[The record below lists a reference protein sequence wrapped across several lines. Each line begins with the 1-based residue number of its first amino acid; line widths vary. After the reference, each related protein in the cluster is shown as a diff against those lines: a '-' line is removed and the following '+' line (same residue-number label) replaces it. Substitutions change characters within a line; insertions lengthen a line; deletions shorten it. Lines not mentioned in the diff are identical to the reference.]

1 MPPRKKLRL
10 SSQGDSNPLAENLL
24 HTTPTTPAQPDAASK
39 PEAENDSLV
48 TDPWTEEQETSLLK
62 GIIRWKPVGMHKHFR
77 MLAISEHL
85 ISQGYVAPNDQ
96 HTRIPGIW
104 KKLGTLY
111 NLAGLDERESSFA
124 TDGSGDLEPAQE
136 PYCPFQLP
144 YDEYGE
150 MMFERRIAPEGTSSP
165 PMSLLEDREGLVQLQ
180 TQMVRDPITLPNNPW
195 MLIQQTLTEH
205 KLPEPRSSPAPS
217 RGRRANRSMRPTTR
231 GTRSSRLHAEAENGK
246 GRHNNK
252 ASPVKEEDT
261 AEDGEEEEG
270 DEEGTETGE
279 GEDTDTAP
287 ARSTRTHATRGKAKK
302 PTRGAL
308 KRGRRR

>member
-10 SSQGDSNPLAENLL
+10 SSQGALTPQTENLQ
-24 HTTPTTPAQPDAASK
+24 HTPTTPAQPDVVSK
-39 PEAENDSLV
+39 FESESDSIV
-48 TDPWTEEQETSLLK
+48 TDPWTEEQEISLLK

-111 NLAGLDERESSFA
+111 NLAGLDEREASFA
-124 TDGSGDLEPAQE
+124 TDGSGDSEPAQE

-150 MMFERRIAPEGTSSP
+150 MMFKRRLAPEGSSSP
-165 PMSLLEDREGLVQLQ
+165 PMSIAGGS
-180 TQMVRDPITLPNNPW
+180 VRASTIADTDELS
-195 MLIQQTLTEH
+195 
-205 KLPEPRSSPAPS
+205 SSPAPS
-217 RGRRANRSMRPTTR
+217 RGRRANRSTRAITR
-231 GTRSSRLHAEAENGK
+231 GTRFSRLHAEAENGK
-246 GRHNNK
+246 GRQNNK
-252 ASPVKEEDT
+252 ASPHKEEDT
-261 AEDGEEEEG
+261 AEDGEGEEG
-270 DEEGTETGE
+270 DEEGTETAE
-279 GEDTDTAP
+279 EEDTDTQVMDS
-287 ARSTRTHATRGKAKK
+287 ARARPTRTQATRGKAKK
-302 PTRGAL
+302 PSKGPP

>member
-10 SSQGDSNPLAENLL
+10 SSQGASTPQAENLQ
-24 HTTPTTPAQPDAASK
+24 HTPTTPAQPDGASK
-39 PEAENDSLV
+39 PEAESDSIV

-104 KKLGTLY
+104 KKLGALY
-111 NLAGLDERESSFA
+111 NLAGLDEREASFA

-150 MMFERRIAPEGTSSP
+150 MMFERRLAPEGSSSP
-165 PMSLLEDREGLVQLQ
+165 PMSLAGGSGRASTVAD
-180 TQMVRDPITLPNNPW
+180 TD
-195 MLIQQTLTEH
+195 
-205 KLPEPRSSPAPS
+205 EPRSSPAPS
-217 RGRRANRSMRPTTR
+217 RGRRANRNTRATTR

-252 ASPVKEEDT
+252 ASPAKDEDT

-279 GEDTDTAP
+279 GEDTDTQAADSAP
-287 ARSTRTHATRGKAKK
+287 ARSTRTQATRGKAKK
-302 PTRGAL
+302 PTRGAP